1 MSAYRGNLLQNSKM
15 RGRQNSAARPSGRV
29 FGDPTPCKE
38 PTKAAGWK
46 SDQSCDPL
54 HKFRIGAPAPL
65 ENFVCSQK
73 QSFATDSALNRKT
86 YTRGEIL
93 AVIKAISERGG
104 SLSDWTRLCFI
115 SSVCAPAL

>member
-1 MSAYRGNLLQNSKM
+1 MSLCGSSLPCRTIKRMSGVGGNLLQNSKM

-38 PTKAAGWK
+38 PTKAAGWN

-73 QSFATDSALNRKT
+73 QSFATQS
-86 YTRGEIL
+86 
-93 AVIKAISERGG
+93 GG
-104 SLSDWTRLCFI
+104 DRTCRTDFANLKS
-115 SSVCAPAL
+115 